1 LQSLLAQIGYN
12 AGPVDGIFGQATRQ
26 AVLAFQRNNGLAP
39 DGIVG
44 PATWGRLEPFI
55 RGYDRYTIR
64 QGDTL
69 YQIARRFHTTVQ
81 AITTANPGINP
92 NNLAVGQ
99 TITVPYGIDVVLTDI
114 DYTYEIMEK
123 NIQGLKARY
132 PFLEV
137 GTIGTSVL
145 GKNLYYIR
153 LGQGQNE
160 VFYNG
165 AHHGLE
171 WITTVLLM
179 KFVENFARA
188 YASGASIRGY
198 NLQQIFNRSSIYIVP
213 MVNPDGVD
221 IALRGPRPDN
231 PYYSNLLQWNRTG
244 RPFSQVWQANTR
256 GVDLNRNYPA
266 SWELGKEQEA
276 SLGVTGP
283 GPTRYGG
290 PFPLSEPETQ
300 AMVQFTNR
308 HDFRLVIAYHTQG
321 QVIYW
326 LYQNIVPPQA
336 LEIAELFAR
345 VSGYEVSRTPPE
357 AAYAGYKD
365 WFIQQFNRPGYTIE
379 AGIGTNPLPISQ
391 FGTIYRDNEEILLL
405 APLV

>member
-1 LQSLLAQIGYN
+1 LAQIGYN